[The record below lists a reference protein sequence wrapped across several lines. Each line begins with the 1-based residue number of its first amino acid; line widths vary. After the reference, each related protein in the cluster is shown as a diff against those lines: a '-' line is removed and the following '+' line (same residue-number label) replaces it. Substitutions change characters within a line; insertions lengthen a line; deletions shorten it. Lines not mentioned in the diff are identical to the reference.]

1 MNSELKA
8 GDVVLFKKGE
18 HYELGIVKRKC
29 EDGGYFVW
37 YNIGDTAAKT
47 RAEDLREI
55 YNSYAFKVERKKEVQ
70 EDTNR
75 EWLEKM
81 SNAELAE
88 WLNYDSPRVDSM
100 GDTTIW
106 EEWLAKPVKTKVKA
120 SGMV

>member
-1 MNSELKA
+1 MEHEFKA
-8 GDVVLFKKGE
+8 GDVVLFKKGD

-55 YNSYAFKVERKKEVQ
+55 YNSYAFKVERKKEVH

-106 EEWLAKPVKTKVKA
+106 EEWLALPAGMKVKD
-120 SGMV
+120 S